1 MTLPIQVCTPEEY
14 NALLRS
20 MPPQDRKCCRE
31 LAAKGVASIIVG
43 DEIYTYDE
51 RENA

>member
-1 MTLPIQVCTPEEY
+1 MREIRQVTQEEY

-43 DEIYTYDE
+43 DAIYTYDE
-51 RENA
+51 RVDA